1 MADPAADISGRAG
14 LKEVILAGPQ
24 QQLDTRAIEVASKA
38 LTTAEL
44 AADGIG
50 GLRDDMRAMSAR
62 NDHQHAENK
71 GAMEQGFALLHA
83 RISNE
88 KDARQSTALRVM
100 IAIAG
105 ALFLFSLY
113 LLVNDSPFVRRG
125 SHAPDITI
133 QQRNTP

>member
-1 MADPAADISGRAG
+1 M
-14 LKEVILAGPQ
+14 AGPQ
-24 QQLDTRAIEVASKA
+24 QGQLDTRAIEVASKA
-38 LTTAEL
+38 MATAEL

-50 GLRDDMRAMSAR
+50 GLRDDMRALSQR
-62 NDHQHAENK
+62 NDQQHTENK

-100 IAIAG
+100 TAIASG
-105 ALFLFSLY
+105 LLLLSLY
-113 LLVNDSPFVRRG
+113 LLLNDTPFQRRG
-125 SHAPDITI
+125 AQTPDITI

>member
-1 MADPAADISGRAG
+1 MMEAA
-14 LKEVILAGPQ
+14 LAGPQ
-24 QQLDTRAIEVASKA
+24 QGQLDTRAIEVASKA

-50 GLRDDMRAMSAR
+50 NLRDDLRAISTR
-62 NDHQHAENK
+62 NDSQHAENK
-71 GAMEQGFALLHA
+71 AAMETGFQMLHA

-105 ALFLFSLY
+105 GLFLFALY
-113 LLVNDSPFVRRG
+113 LLVNDSPFVRRAD
-125 SHAPDITI
+125 APDITI